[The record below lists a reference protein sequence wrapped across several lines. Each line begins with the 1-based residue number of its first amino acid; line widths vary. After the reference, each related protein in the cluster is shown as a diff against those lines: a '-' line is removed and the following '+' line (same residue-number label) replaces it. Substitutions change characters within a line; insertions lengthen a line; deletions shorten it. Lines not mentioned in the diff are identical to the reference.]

1 MDWGYGGWGKSSSLS
16 FLFRCS
22 HSFVTRFFLGLVLY
36 SILFPYFYC
45 FCFFLAEKTMFSLK
59 TLLKGTFSLLT
70 CHLQFSIT
78 ARVSMTLKRQSVQ
91 SLSGHK
97 AAHTFCVS
105 QEGGI
110 VEVMVWS
117 KTKWSFP
124 LVWSSDG
131 GGGERWVRLGRESK
145 NKSKNTIENDK
156 EKIKERKRER
166 KKSFAV

>member
-1 MDWGYGGWGKSSSLS
+1 M
-16 FLFRCS
+16 F
-22 HSFVTRFFLGLVLY
+22 SFVCNKILLRFGIILYFDSLFLL
-36 SILFPYFYC
+36 FYC
-45 FCFFLAEKTMFSLK
+45 FFFLFAKKTMFSFQ

-91 SLSGHK
+91 SLSGNK
-97 AAHTFCVS
+97 AARTFCVS

-124 LVWSSDG
+124 LVWSRG
-131 GGGERWVRLGRESK
+131 GTAGEGRGEWDWGENGKTSV
-145 NKSKNTIENDK
+145 KNTIENDK
-156 EKIKERKRER
+156 EKITERKQER
-166 KKSFAV
+166 KKRLAV